1 LEEATVDWTIQDLG
15 AIGELISSI
24 VIVIALIALVYEVRS
39 SKQATLRIN
48 AQDRRR
54 ARDSAFSQVVEHPH
68 LAAIIVKAEMNLGN
82 TMFEAGAGEYGLEP
96 EEFHTLQ
103 AHFAYI
109 FEAWFDAFQSDLSRE
124 ERDAND
130 LHIVGFL
137 SVSSTLQ
144 KFYAGV
150 SSAARTPGHPRHDF
164 CRHVDQLLAHPR
176 PTILEAYGHMT
187 E

>member
-1 LEEATVDWTIQDLG
+1 MDWTIQDLG

-39 SKQATLRIN
+39 SKQTALRMN

-54 ARDSAFSQVVEHPH
+54 ARDAAFSKVVEHPH

-82 TMFEAGAGEYGLEP
+82 TTIEAVAGEYGLEP
-96 EEFHTLQ
+96 DECHTLQ

-109 FEAWFDAFQSDLSRE
+109 FQGWLDAFQSDLSDE

-130 LHIVGFL
+130 LHILGFL
-137 SVSSTLQ
+137 SNSATLR
-144 KFYAGV
+144 KYYANL
-150 SSAARTPGHPRHDF
+150 SSAARTPGHLAHDF
-164 CRHVDQLLAHPR
+164 CRHVDQLLAQPR
-176 PTILEAYGHMT
+176 PTGASVGLWGASGQT
-187 E
+187 